1 MQQFIA
7 YTIIGLTVGAI
18 YALASSGLVL
28 TYVTSGVFNIA
39 HGAIG
44 MISAFVYWQVR
55 FDWGVPTPVALLIVL
70 GVFCPLLGMVIER
83 FVLRGLGAA
92 NEVTRLTVTVA
103 LMAGLIGAAA
113 WIWPPDAR
121 SAFRGFYEGNVIT
134 VLDVNIGMNKI
145 IALVSAI
152 VVAVLL
158 RFVLFN
164 TRLGVQMRAVVDDR
178 DLAELNGARPNNI
191 SRASWAM
198 GSVLAGYAG
207 ILLAAE
213 VQLNVIPLTLL
224 VINAYAAAILGR
236 LKSLLYTFVGAMALG
251 LLEAYLLWTSG
262 SSWFPK
268 TFFGFN
274 TSGIRQAAPT
284 IFLFV
289 CLLALPQAKL
299 RAGMVRVVQ
308 RSREPKWST
317 SLLGSAVLVIGVIAL
332 TSLLTRANT
341 IFLVQCLVFALAVL
355 SLVPLTGYSGLV
367 SLAPLTFAGLGAVFM
382 AKLPGNGSVLT
393 LVLTVMIVAVI
404 GAVVALPALRLEG
417 IYLALATGAFALLVS
432 TLVFN
437 QQKVFPNGSLD
448 VPKLRLFGIDV
459 QQPRAKAIMLAVVFA
474 LVSLAL
480 VSVRRS
486 RLGRQMV
493 AMKDSP
499 LAGAMLGMNLL
510 KVKTLAFALSA
521 AIASLAGALDAG
533 KVPPDRYGLDSSLPI
548 LLLAVVGG
556 ISSIGGAF
564 FGGVMLGTNAVMAT
578 AIPSLAN
585 IAKVT
590 PGFIGM
596 TLGRNLNGV
605 SAQIGEGFRP
615 VIEHRQSLVIALIG
629 PTVFWLLTTFDL
641 ITNWQ
646 FFGLLFMW
654 TLGTIGLLP
663 AMLGGNTNLRNS
675 LLPLSSFGLI
685 VGFASTTIEL
695 PTGGR
700 MLCLVVA
707 ATIVVQVAQRRITQ
721 PSATAPATAE
731 SPDLAGLTT
740 PFTARELQEVD
751 EAIGVVP

>member
-7 YTIIGLTVGAI
+7 YTIIGLTIGAI

-44 MISAFVYWQVR
+44 MISAFVYWQIR
-55 FDWGVPTPVALLIVL
+55 FDWGVPTPLALVIVL
-70 GVFCPLLGMVIER
+70 GVFCPLLGMFIER
-83 FVLRGLGAA
+83 FVLRDLGAA

-103 LMAGLIGAAA
+103 LMAGLIGTAA

-121 SAFRGFYEGNVIT
+121 SAFRGFFEGTVVT

-158 RFVLFN
+158 RYLLFN

-178 DLAELNGARPNNI
+178 DLAELNGARPNHI

-198 GSVLAGYAG
+198 GSTLAGYAG

-213 VQLNVIPLTLL
+213 VQLNIIPLTLL

-236 LKSLLYTFVGAMALG
+236 LKSLLYTFVGAMTLG

-274 TSGIRQAAPT
+274 TGGIRQAAPT
-284 IFLFV
+284 IFLFI

-317 SLLGSAVLVIGVIAL
+317 SLLGAAVLVIGVIAL
-332 TSLLTRANT
+332 TSMLTRANT
-341 IFLVQCLVFALAVL
+341 IFLAQCLVFALAVL

-393 LVLTVMIVAVI
+393 LIATVIVVGLI

-437 QQKVFPNGSLD
+437 QQKIFPNGSLD
-448 VPKLRLFGIDV
+448 VPKLRFLGVDF
-459 QQPRAKAIMLAVVFA
+459 QQPREKAIMLAIIFA
-474 LVSLAL
+474 TVSLAL
-480 VSVRRS
+480 VAIRRS

-510 KVKTLAFALSA
+510 KVKTVAFALSA

-548 LLLAVVGG
+548 LLLAIVGG

-564 FGGVMLGTNAVMAT
+564 FGGVMLGTNTVMAT

-585 IAKVT
+585 VAKVT

-605 SAQIGEGFRP
+605 AAQIGDGFRP
-615 VIEHRQSLVIALIG
+615 MVDHRPSVTVAIIG
-629 PTVFWLLTTFDL
+629 PAAFWTLATFDV

-654 TLGTIGLLP
+654 VLGTIGLLP
-663 AMLGGNTNLRNS
+663 AILGGGQDIRRV
-675 LLPLSSFGLI
+675 LLPLTLLGL
-685 VGFASTTIEL
+685 VAGFVVTTIEL

-700 MLCLVVA
+700 MLCLIVA
-707 ATIVVQVAQRRITQ
+707 ATVVVQIARRRMEPITVMTT
-721 PSATAPATAE
+721 SD
-731 SPDLAGLTT
+731 SPDFAGLTT
-740 PFTARELQEVD
+740 PFSARELQEVD
-751 EAIGVVP
+751 DAIGVVP

>member
-7 YTIIGLTVGAI
+7 YTIIGLTIGAI

-44 MISAFVYWQVR
+44 MISAFVYWQIR
-55 FDWGVPTPVALLIVL
+55 FDWGVSAPLALLIVL
-70 GVFCPLLGMVIER
+70 GVFCPLLGMFIER
-83 FVLRGLGAA
+83 FVLRDLGAA

-121 SAFRGFYEGNVIT
+121 SAFRGFFEGNVIT
-134 VLDVNIGMNKI
+134 VLGVNIGMNKI
-145 IALVSAI
+145 IALVSAVI
-152 VVAVLL
+152 VAVLL
-158 RFVLFN
+158 RYLLFN

-178 DLAELNGARPNNI
+178 DLAELNGARPNQI
-191 SRASWAM
+191 SSASWAM

-213 VQLNVIPLTLL
+213 VQLNIIPLTLL

-236 LKSLLYTFVGAMALG
+236 LKSLLYTFVGAMVLG

-268 TFFGFN
+268 SFFEFN
-274 TSGIRQAAPT
+274 TGGLRQAAPT
-284 IFLFV
+284 IFLFI

-299 RAGMVRVVQ
+299 RAGMVRVAQ

-317 SLLGSAVLVIGVIAL
+317 SVLGSVVLIVGVIAL
-332 TSLLTRANT
+332 TALLTRANT
-341 IFLVQCLVFALAVL
+341 IFLAQCLLFALAVL

-393 LVLTVMIVAVI
+393 LVAAVAIVALI

-432 TLVFN
+432 TLIFN

-448 VPKLRLFGIDV
+448 VPRLRFFGVDF
-459 QQPRAKAIMLAVVFA
+459 QQPREKVIMLSVVFA
-474 LVSLAL
+474 AVSLML
-480 VSVRRS
+480 VAIRRS
-486 RLGRQMV
+486 GLGRQMV

-510 KVKTLAFALSA
+510 KVKTVAFALSA

-533 KVPPDRYGLDSSLPI
+533 KVPPDRYSLDSSLPI
-548 LLLAVVGG
+548 LLLAIVGG

-564 FGGVMLGTNAVMAT
+564 FGGVMLGTNTVMAT

-596 TLGRNLNGV
+596 TLGRNVNGV
-605 SAQIGEGFRP
+605 SAQIGDGFRP
-615 VIEHRQSLVIALIG
+615 MVEHRPSVIVAIVG
-629 PTVFWLLTTFDL
+629 PVVFWTLTTVD
-641 ITNWQ
+641 IVSNWQ

-654 TLGTIGLLP
+654 ALGTIGLLP
-663 AMLGGNTNLRNS
+663 AILGGTSEMRRVLV
-675 LLPLSSFGLI
+675 PLTIAGLI
-685 VGFASTTIEL
+685 AGFVSTTVDL

-700 MLCLVVA
+700 MLCLIVA
-707 ATIVVQVAQRRITQ
+707 ATVVVQAARRKME
-721 PSATAPATAE
+721 PNAPAAPVH
-731 SPDLAGLTT
+731 SPDFAGLTT
-740 PFTARELQEVD
+740 PFSARELQEVD
-751 EAIGVVP
+751 DAIGVVP